1 MVFTIRQHG
10 TTTIT
15 INDLRTGLEADFIL
29 TENDIDPFI
38 DSIKFALDDEVD
50 KNGTYGSSFFM
61 SGVGESITTYKL
73 TTSNGDTVIR
83 IEANTAEASITP
95 DTAQHI
101 ITDLEAIK

>member
-1 MVFTIRQHG
+1 MAFTIKQHG

-15 INDLRTGLEADFIL
+15 INDLRTGFEADFKL

-38 DSIKFALDDEVD
+38 DSIKYALDDEAD
-50 KNGTYGSSFFM
+50 ENGAFGSSFFM
-61 SGVGESITTYKL
+61 SGVGESITIYKL
-73 TTSNGDTVIR
+73 ATSNGDTVIR
-83 IEANTAEASITP
+83 TESNTAEASITP